1 MNEPKNEEAMAY
13 LLGKLDA
20 YNDIRINFWGF
31 GYDNDETGQRV
42 RKITTDRIMEVKE
55 ILEIDYFGEK
65 AFSSVKEFLKDL
77 KKD

>member
-1 MNEPKNEEAMAY
+1 MTTN
-13 LLGKLDA
+13 
-20 YNDIRINFWGF
+20 
-31 GYDNDETGQRV
+31 ETGQRV

-55 ILEIDYFGEK
+55 ILEIDYFGVK